1 MNYGKLLSDA
11 WNLVWNNKYLILLG
25 VLVVLGSAGSGSSS
39 QGFSGDSGVS
49 GMRGPDRFD
58 LPSLFNNGQW
68 PNLALGAVAG
78 LAVIAVLAAVVFW
91 VLGAVGRGGLIFGAD
106 TASRGEQSNFSSA
119 FRSGWNR
126 IWRLVGIGL
135 IPMIP
140 VLFLGIMVLIGVG
153 VYGGVQEVLPGEIS
167 PGIPNAGFLLPV
179 VGLGAII
186 LAVTLALLLLRTFA
200 ERACML
206 DNLGV
211 AASYQKGGEVLIANL
226 GPAILLFLLQIAVS
240 LGIGIVL
247 LLPGAIISL
256 CCLLWPVLLLV
267 QGTFAAFYSSL
278 WTLAWNQWT
287 GSPAG
292 ITATQDEIS

>member
-11 WNLVWNNKYLILLG
+11 WNLVWKNKYLILLG
-25 VLVVLGSAGSGSSS
+25 MLVVLGSAGNGGSS
-39 QGFSGDSGVS
+39 QGFSGESGVS

-78 LAVIAVLAAVVFW
+78 LAVIAVLTAVVLW

-106 TASRGEQSNFSSA
+106 AASRGEQSNFSTA

-140 VLFLGIMVLIGVG
+140 VLLLGIMALIGAG
-153 VYGGVQEVLPGEIS
+153 VYGGVQEVLSREIS
-167 PGIPNAGFLLPV
+167 PGIPNAGFLLPA

-186 LAVTLALLLLRTFA
+186 FAVTLALLLLRTFA

-211 AASYQKGGEVLIANL
+211 TASYQKGGEVLIANL

-247 LLPGAIISL
+247 LLPGAVISL

-267 QGTFAAFYSSL
+267 QGSFAAFYSTL